1 MPQILLTL
9 PHIYSVTV
17 PEPPP
22 GVNYLQLAIQQT
34 ICPSVLR
41 LSTSINLKVVL
52 LPVQNVKLLCDVS
65 TVTPRPLVPDTLR
78 KDIFSA
84 LQGIAHPGIRAKR
97 RMISARFVW
106 KNINSDVKLWCENC
120 KGSQRCKVKR
130 HIKADIQSIPI
141 PDRRFSHIHV
151 DLVRPLPLSNG
162 YSHLFTII
170 DRSTH
175 WAEAIPLSA
184 TSTKDCVE
192 ALLHQW
198 VSRLVSLLH

>member
-1 MPQILLTL
+1 MPQIHSTL

-78 KDIFSA
+78 KSSSLILNIFIEFVIYLYPKNISKYIIFTMFLFYRNSRVKQIIFSKYA
-84 LQGIAHPGIRAKR
+84 TK
-97 RMISARFVW
+97 S
-106 KNINSDVKLWCENC
+106 ENE
-120 KGSQRCKVKR
+120 
-130 HIKADIQSIPI
+130 
-141 PDRRFSHIHV
+141 
-151 DLVRPLPLSNG
+151 DLNRYNL
-162 YSHLFTII
+162 
-170 DRSTH
+170 
-175 WAEAIPLSA
+175 
-184 TSTKDCVE
+184 
-192 ALLHQW
+192 
-198 VSRLVSLLH
+198 